1 MEETTNF
8 QFIWAQ
14 WISPLVDDLY
24 SQLDDEFKNYCNV
37 KIRNLDKICIKAE
50 KFYLRKL
57 QTSS

>member
-37 KIRNLDKICIKAE
+37 KIRNLDKICIKEENE
-50 KFYLRKL
+50 KK
-57 QTSS
+57 